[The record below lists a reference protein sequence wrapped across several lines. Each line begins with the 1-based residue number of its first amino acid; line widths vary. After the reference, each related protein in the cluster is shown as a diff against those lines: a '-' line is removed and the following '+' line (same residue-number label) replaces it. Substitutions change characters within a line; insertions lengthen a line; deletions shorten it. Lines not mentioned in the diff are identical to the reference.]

1 VQATDINSNV
11 VAVRGRLAY
20 EDADNIGGIV
30 VQPDY
35 KIRLIGQVGNF
46 YELAEPI
53 AADRF
58 SIITFDLLGMGIT
71 NSNRFTVCLF
81 ESMSENELSCPSRC
95 YEAQSSKGDLALKKT
110 FRERK
115 VSIRYIGFRQATQRN
130 GDITET
136 ILSSINVVAGVP
148 ESIYDSNGH
157 CIDPNARLRNL
168 KGRSECVC
176 NDGYSA
182 SNGGN
187 IQGVYDVC
195 VDCHSETDCV
205 FDSTVTTGETCARDL
220 MITLEGGPS
229 SRPLKASITQVRKD
243 IAEAESIA
251 RGGTFVH
258 GDIDNSITLHGEA
271 HNTFSLVTYH
281 TIEQLSRLR
290 FDLSILDDI
299 IPYVAVCFLSSLQ
312 ELEISNDVK
321 CICMTACS
329 IDHLNRPPDLHF
341 NLALGKTAT
350 QSSTRDGA
358 GEENAKNAVNGVKT
372 QPKISTYND
381 AIFTAFET
389 KPYWEVYL
397 EKSYRIEAITIYKNM
412 DISYQELIGF
422 NVVLYDDTGEVVYYV
437 LVDYGLG
444 SNIVKVIV
452 PHIVASTVRITKQS
466 ESDESML
473 TFVEVEVHRSKFEA
487 TTLYDIPTGQLFPGK
502 NIEYVTF
509 ISLISVNYDSE
520 AEATFSRIQ
529 LLYGTSPDWSE
540 SPSASS
546 LPTVSAAPS
555 KSPSVSPTRS
565 PSSQPSITPT
575 QAPTPSPS
583 VKPSS
588 NPTITP
594 SEEPTVPQTE
604 HPSMFPSTKPSY
616 APSSTFS
623 PTLTLAPSALPSLFP
638 SMKPTLSQNPTIST
652 VPSSS
657 PQQPSSVPT
666 SLPSELPSN
675 KPTGTTIPSNGPTKL
690 PTSNPSQAP
699 DDFPSSLPTISPS
712 FDPTRISSQ
721 APSNGLSIK
730 PSNSRSS
737 TPS

>member
-1 VQATDINSNV
+1 MQATDMNANV

-35 KIRLIGQVGNF
+35 KIRLIGQFGKF

-53 AADRF
+53 VADRF
-58 SIITFDLLGMGIT
+58 SVMTFDLFGMGIT
-71 NSNRFTVCLF
+71 NPNRLTVCLF

-95 YEAQSSKGDLALKKT
+95 YDAQSSKGVLALKNT
-110 FRERK
+110 FRERQVK
-115 VSIRYIGFRQATQRN
+115 IRYIGFRQVTQRN
-130 GDITET
+130 GDMSET

-148 ESIYDSNGH
+148 ESIYDSNGN

-168 KGRSECVC
+168 KERSECVC

-195 VDCHSETDCV
+195 VDCHSDTDCV
-205 FDSTVTTGETCARDL
+205 FDRKVTTGETCARDL
-220 MITLEGGPS
+220 MITLEGGS
-229 SRPLKASITQVRKD
+229 SSHHLKASITKVRKD
-243 IAEAESIA
+243 IAETESIA

-258 GDIDNSITLHGEA
+258 GDSDNSVTLHGEV
-271 HNTFSLVTYH
+271 HNTYSLITYH
-281 TIEQLSRLR
+281 SIDLLSRLR
-290 FDLSILDDI
+290 FNLSILDDI
-299 IPYVAVCFLSSLQ
+299 LPYVAVCFLSSLQ
-312 ELEISNDVK
+312 ELETSNDVN

-329 IDHLNRPPDLHF
+329 IDHPNRPPDLHF
-341 NLALGKTAT
+341 NLALGKKAT

-358 GEENAKNAVNGVKT
+358 GEENAKNAVNGLKT

-381 AIFTAFET
+381 AIFTAFEM
-389 KPYWEVYL
+389 KPYWEVDL
-397 EKSYRIEAITIYKNM
+397 EKSYRIEEITIYKNM

-422 NVVLYDDTGEVVYYV
+422 NVILYDDIGDVVYYV
-437 LVDYGLG
+437 LVDYGRG
-444 SNIVKVIV
+444 SNIVKVTV
-452 PHIVASTVRITKQS
+452 PHIVASRVRITKQS
-466 ESDESML
+466 DSDESML
-473 TFVEVEVHRSKFEA
+473 TFVEVEVHRSIFEA

-509 ISLISVNYDSE
+509 ISLLSGNYDS
-520 AEATFSRIQ
+520 EATFSRIQ

-540 SPSASS
+540 SPSVSS
-546 LPTVSAAPS
+546 VPTVSAAPS
-555 KSPSVSPTRS
+555 RGPSMSPTRS
-565 PSSQPSITPT
+565 PSSHPSVTPT

-588 NPTITP
+588 NPTIAP
-594 SEEPTVPQTE
+594 SEEPTFPQTK
-604 HPSMFPSTKPSY
+604 HPSVFPSTKPSQ

-623 PTLTLAPSALPSLFP
+623 PTLTLAPSSSPSLLP

-657 PQQPSSVPT
+657 PQQPSSHPT
-666 SLPSELPSN
+666 LLPSEVPSN
-675 KPTGTTIPSNGPTKL
+675 KPTGTTIPSNEPTKL
-690 PTSNPSQAP
+690 PTSKPSQAP
-699 DDFPSSLPTISPS
+699 DDFPSSLPSISPS

-721 APSNGLSIK
+721 TPSNALSIK

-737 TPS
+737 APS